1 MPTPTSPSKPLAAAP
16 VPSRDEALR
25 ALLRL
30 EQLTPWTTRR
40 LRSALLQPPMP
51 SGPSS
56 L

>member
-1 MPTPTSPSKPLAAAP
+1 MRTPTLPIKPPVAAP

-40 LRSALLQPPMP
+40 LRSALLQPPSGRP
-51 SGPSS
+51 S